1 MRAALPTVV
10 TEKEWQDRYEITS
23 IKGRIWK
30 RSELLKRAAER
41 LKTFM
46 PDKPPSVLRTAVL
59 LVLDDE
65 SFMRFRKG
73 TIPARVID
81 DAQMEAM
88 LRLLVRPVVAK
99 ENDRE

>member
-1 MRAALPTVV
+1 MRAALSTGV

-41 LKTFM
+41 LKSFM
-46 PDKPPSVLRTAVL
+46 PDKSPIVLQTAVL
-59 LVLDDE
+59 LVLDDA
-65 SFMRFRKG
+65 SFMRSRRG
-73 TIPARVID
+73 MIPARVID

-99 ENDRE
+99 ENEHE